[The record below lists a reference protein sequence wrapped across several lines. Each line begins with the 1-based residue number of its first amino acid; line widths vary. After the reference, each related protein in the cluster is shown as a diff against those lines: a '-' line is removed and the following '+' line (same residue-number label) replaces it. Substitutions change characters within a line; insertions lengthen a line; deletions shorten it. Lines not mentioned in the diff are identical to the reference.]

1 MCKNN
6 DLEDANLHNKIKLSE
21 DFFFKLIQIIIYKI
35 ISRRPVSMKQVKF
48 VQMKDGDKED
58 YEFLIKHE
66 VEHTKGTA
74 DRLIKAL
81 VELDEGLSGYKIT
94 RLGHSLQ
101 SATRAWHDGADIDWI
116 VSALLHD
123 IGDIYAPYNHDEY
136 AASILRPFVREQCS
150 WVVEKHGIFQM
161 IYYGEHVGSNPHK
174 RDKYIEN
181 IYFKDCSDFCEF
193 WDQKSFDPDYNTK
206 PIGFFIPLVREVF
219 SRKPYDS
226 IFIRPNE
233 REPLITNTSTG

>member
-1 MCKNN
+1 MCKNS

-35 ISRRPVSMKQVKF
+35 ISRRPISMKQVKF

-193 WDQKSFDPDYNTK
+193 WDQKSFDPDYHTK

-233 REPLITNTSTG
+233 REPLITNTNVG

>member
-35 ISRRPVSMKQVKF
+35 ISRRPISMKQVKF

-193 WDQKSFDPDYNTK
+193 WDQKSFDPDYDTK